1 MVRFHAVHEKLSQA
15 LDGLPDELCI
25 SDEVKEQVYM
35 SFFFFL
41 ASSCLCFHVLFHC
54 ASRLEW

>member
-35 SFFFFL
+35 SFFFFFWL
-41 ASSCLCFHVLFHC
+41 AHAYASMCCFIVHLD
-54 ASRLEW
+54 

>member
-15 LDGLPDELCI
+15 LGGLPDELCI

-35 SFFFFL
+35 SSFSFSFFWL
-41 ASSCLCFHVLFHC
+41 AHAYASMCCFIVHLD
-54 ASRLEW
+54 